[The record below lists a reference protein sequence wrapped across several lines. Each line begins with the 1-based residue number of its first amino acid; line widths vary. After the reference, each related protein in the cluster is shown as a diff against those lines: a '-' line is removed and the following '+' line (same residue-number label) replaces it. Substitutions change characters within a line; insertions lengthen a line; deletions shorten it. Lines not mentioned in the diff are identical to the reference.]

1 MYSLVVGGDEG
12 EQLAQ
17 RCIVGCG
24 QAQQL
29 VIAKVL
35 HSCQRPDGWSKK
47 RENLSDNEWVKIR
60 VHSKEGGQNS

>member
-12 EQLAQ
+12 EQLAE
-17 RCIVGCG
+17 RCIAGCG

-29 VIAKVL
+29 VIAKEL

-47 RENLSDNEWVKIR
+47 R
-60 VHSKEGGQNS
+60 